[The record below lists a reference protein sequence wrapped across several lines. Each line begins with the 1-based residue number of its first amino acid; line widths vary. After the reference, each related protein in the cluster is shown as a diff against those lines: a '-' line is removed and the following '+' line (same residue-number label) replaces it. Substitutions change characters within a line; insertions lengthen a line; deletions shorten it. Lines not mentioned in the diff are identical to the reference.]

1 MASTEEEHYRRLA
14 ATYERNWADRPEYVE
29 WMADRILAWLSPSG
43 RERFVDIGAGTGLF
57 LRRLME
63 HASAE
68 RPIVCVD
75 PSQPMLDR
83 LPDDE
88 RLSPLRATAE
98 QIASGEVA
106 LPYETVDAF
115 TFKESVHHVRDIPQT
130 LRGLAERL
138 SPGGRIL
145 IVTLPPRLEYPLFS
159 AALDR
164 FAERQPALEDLVA
177 ALEEAGLRTE
187 CRIEEYTVVIARD
200 QWIDLVRNRWMSV
213 LSSFSA
219 EEIEDGV
226 ACIESRHPEEI
237 LTYPDRFGFIRGV
250 RA

>member
-1 MASTEEEHYRRLA
+1 MTSTEDEHYRRLA
-14 ATYERNWADRPEYVE
+14 ATYERNWANRPDYVE
-29 WMADRILAWLSPSG
+29 WMADRIFAWLEPSPQ
-43 RERFVDIGAGTGLF
+43 ERFVDIGAGTGLF

-68 RPIVCVD
+68 NPIVCVD

-83 LPDDE
+83 LPDDA
-88 RLSPLRATAE
+88 RLSPLCATAE

-106 LPYETVDAF
+106 LPYEQVDAF
-115 TFKESVHHVRDIPQT
+115 TFKESIHHVRDIPQT

-138 SPGGRIL
+138 SPKGRVL
-145 IVTLPPRLEYPLFS
+145 IVTLPPRLDYPLFP

-177 ALEEAGLRTE
+177 ALETAGLRTE
-187 CRIEEYTVVIARD
+187 CRIEEYTVTIDRD
-200 QWIDLVRNRWMSV
+200 QWVDLVRNQWMSV

-219 EEIEDGV
+219 EEIEAGV
-226 ACIESRHPEEI
+226 AYIESRYPEGV
-237 LTYPDRFGFIRGV
+237 LRYQDRFGFIRGV
-250 RA
+250 QS